1 MQPPPIPSQDTEHLR
16 ILAIC
21 HYVMAGLA
29 VFGLA
34 FLALHYSIMRMVFMN
49 PKFMEKPAN
58 DIPFTPAEFIGIFQ
72 WFYLFMAVWL
82 VVGGMLT
89 FIAGRFIHRRV
100 NRTFSLVIA
109 GLNCLHFPFGT
120 ALGICT
126 FIVLTKDSMR
136 RQYAES
142 TQQRG
147 VAA

>member
-1 MQPPPIPSQDTEHLR
+1 MQPPPIPSKDAEHLR

-29 VFGLA
+29 VVGLA

-49 PKFMEKPAN
+49 PKIMEKPAN
-58 DIPFTPAEFIGIFQ
+58 DMPFTPAEFIGIFQ
-72 WFYLFMAVWL
+72 WFYVFMAVWF
-82 VVGGMLT
+82 VVGGLLT
-89 FIAGRFIHRRV
+89 FIAGRFIHCRV

-126 FIVLTKDSMR
+126 LIVLTKDSVMR
-136 RQYAES
+136 LYAEV
-142 TQQRG
+142 THRD
-147 VAA
+147 ATL